1 MPEII
6 HGVHLFEI
14 PTPFPVGTVNSYL
27 IEGEPLTLIDVGP
40 QYPPAIEK
48 MQEILSNLGYH
59 FEDIEQI
66 LLTHGHIDHT
76 GMAGMFLD
84 ARRSHGLKEPLIAI
98 HSEDVYRLAYHNEY
112 MPERMKAYMKI
123 AKEGG
128 APEEAI
134 AAINTEQL
142 AKYFLSLA
150 QAVPSIQTLSE
161 GEILESGIGML
172 VVIWTPGHTRG
183 SVCFAADDA
192 RLLFT
197 GDHVLGDISSNPSLD
212 FEGPGI
218 SMLTYLDSL
227 DLILKYN
234 GYRILPGHRM
244 NVQSLR
250 ERVSELKS
258 DIQRK
263 LQQLLELLTDKPTSI
278 YQLSR
283 RLYGDYDVTQLVLAL
298 AETLDLARV
307 LEKEGKA
314 RVIETANGKSV
325 IVAEDA

>member
-1 MPEII
+1 MTEII
-6 HGVHLFEI
+6 PGVHPFEI
-14 PTPFPVGTVNSYL
+14 PTPFPVGAVNSYL
-27 IEGEPLTLIDVGP
+27 IEGSPLTLIDVGP
-40 QYPPAIEK
+40 QYPPAIQK
-48 MQEILSNLGYH
+48 MQESLAELGYH

-76 GMAGMFLD
+76 GMAGMFLA
-84 ARRSHGLKEPLIAI
+84 ARKSHGLEEPIIAI

-128 APEEAI
+128 APQEAI

-150 QAVPSIQTLSE
+150 QAVPSVQTLGD
-161 GEILESGIGML
+161 GEIVETGIGMM

-183 SVCFAADDA
+183 SVCFAANDA

-227 DLILKYN
+227 DLILKYD

-244 NVQSLR
+244 KVQSLS
-250 ERVSELKS
+250 ERVHELKT

-263 LQQLLELLTDKPTSI
+263 LQQLLELLTDKPASI
-278 YQLSR
+278 YHLSR
-283 RLYGDYDVTQLVLAL
+283 ELYGDYGATQLVLAL

-314 RVIETANGKSV
+314 RVIESTHGKSV
-325 IVAEDA
+325 ILAEG